1 MKFRFPAH
9 VGWKYG
15 GCSFNFLS
23 ANGFVQAMSTVT
35 GLIDGTGST
44 GSAIGQFFVP
54 LIQNSYGWTWIFYFF
69 IIMVGKKFD
78 IKLNSQL
85 IRKFQNVLSAL
96 CLMRRFI
103 RDIQIVWRSKLI
115 RYQQQ
120 ETQPLLNS
128 QLKRSDAF
136 QWVQLFFLYILDF
149 ISILF

>member
-128 QLKRSDAF
+128 QLKRSRCILVGAAVF
-136 QWVQLFFLYILDF
+136 SLY
-149 ISILF
+149 S

>member
-15 GCSFNFLS
+15 GCSLNFLS

-128 QLKRSDAF
+128 QLKRSRCILVGAAVF
-136 QWVQLFFLYILDF
+136 SLY
-149 ISILF
+149 S